1 MQLLELLR
9 FIEKF
14 YPEHIISFN
23 QRRNIKIALF
33 YATFQ
38 LKNINTTPRN
48 QKLCL
53 HNTIN
58 PISSN

>member
-14 YPEHIISFN
+14 YSEHIISN
-23 QRRNIKIALF
+23 IRQNIKIALL